1 MNTNNSIDIADFLRQ
16 QLENQSIEPPK
27 NIWNSV
33 QNEIPN
39 YPAKGISNWI
49 WYSSFIL
56 MAGLTTMLYLFFN
69 NVSKSHTVAK
79 NITKTTLQFPD
90 RAVTS
95 FEQTNSIE
103 QPKPNY
109 LTLENKQKNISKSL
123 ENTTL
128 HLEASKY
135 SVIDKIEFLDSLNI
149 LKKVIE
155 HPQVNE
161 FGFYVLDISSL
172 KAGKY
177 NINIF
182 SKDGKT
188 YKRTEVLR

>member
-39 YPAKGISNWI
+39 YPAKGISNLI
-49 WYSSFIL
+49 WYSSIL
-56 MAGLTTMLYLFFN
+56 LIAGLATTLLIINSNPNKKHVY
-69 NVSKSHTVAK
+69 AK
-79 NITKTTLQFPD
+79 NI
-90 RAVTS
+90 VTNTIQIPERNITCAEIAKP
-95 FEQTNSIE
+95 EQQSKN
-103 QPKPNY
+103 QY
-109 LTLENKQKNISKSL
+109 LALGTKQKNTNASL

-135 SVIDKIEFLDSLNI
+135 AVIEKVEFLDSMNV
-149 LKKVIE
+149 LKKVILN
-155 HPQVNE
+155 PQVND

-182 SKDGKT
+182 SKDGKK
-188 YKRTEVLR
+188 YNRTEILK